1 MGQEGAHPGG
11 QGGEGA
17 GPGEEGGALDQG
29 AGGALML
36 HSCKGNW

>member
-1 MGQEGAHPGG
+1 MGQEGAHPGR

-17 GPGEEGGALDQG
+17 GPGDEGGALDQG
-29 AGGALML
+29 PGGALML